1 MKYNKNELTPFH
13 QRIAQ
18 AYIKDLIADPNT
30 CDILRKKLQAQ
41 VIKKKKAKKVSV

>member
-30 CDILRKKLQAQ
+30 CDILRKKLK
-41 VIKKKKAKKVSV
+41 VTKKKAKKVRV

>member
-18 AYIKDLIADPNT
+18 AYIKELIADPNT
-30 CDILRKKLQAQ
+30 CDILRKKLKAQ
-41 VIKKKKAKKVSV
+41 VTKKKKAKKVRI

>member
-13 QRIAQ
+13 QRIAR

-30 CDILRKKLQAQ
+30 CNILRKKLKAR
-41 VIKKKKAKKVSV
+41 VKKKAKKVRI